1 MKIATVLLLTVFIIS
16 AVSCSQG
23 KTTGNADQ
31 TAETDTQASGTADAG
46 ETTEDLSDSLPVIEY
61 DDADFMIWCDGGPYN
76 HFYDAEL
83 TGEVVDD
90 AVYERNLSV
99 KERFKINLQY
109 DLNDNENWRD
119 KNPMKSSI
127 LAADGAYS
135 LVSGVTLYIAPPA
148 IAGCFANLNKV
159 NYLDLSRQWWSQ
171 HINSNI
177 EVNGRLYMASGFFD
191 MPTVARADVTYF
203 STEMLNNYN
212 LGSVY
217 DLVYD
222 GTWTFDKMLEMAQ
235 TAAADLDGNGIFD
248 EKDQYGITS
257 QWDVFGIQIT
267 TTGYTYAA
275 NNDDGTIT
283 LTGYNDSLIKI
294 SEKIYDLL
302 YNADYYYSGYT
313 YQGQHNYE
321 NMMDLFTD
329 NRALFLMN
337 GIDKTQ
343 YPAMREMGTYGILP
357 TPKFSDSQEEYGTF
371 TSAFVSAIPVDSAD
385 YERSAIILE
394 ALEAESY
401 KQVLPAYYDIAL
413 SNKYLNDEDSV
424 NMLNIIYDNTYC
436 DFTYI
441 YAESGLDT
449 ALAFSVGIIKDY
461 VSWYDSKAESYN
473 TKIAAMVEK
482 INALP
487 D

>member
-1 MKIATVLLLTVFIIS
+1 MKTVTVLLLIILLIS
-16 AVSCSQG
+16 LVACSQG
-23 KTTGNADQ
+23 QTSDNAVQ
-31 TAETDTQASGTADAG
+31 TADANTQTSDAS
-46 ETTEDLSDSLPVIEY
+46 EITEDLSDNLPDIGY
-61 DDADFMIWCDGGPYN
+61 DDADFIIWCDGGPYN
-76 HFYDAEL
+76 NFYDAEL

-90 AVYERNLSV
+90 AVYKRNLTI

-119 KNPMKSSI
+119 KKPMVSSI

-148 IAGCFANLNKV
+148 IAGCFTNLNKV
-159 NYLDLSRQWWSQ
+159 NYLDFTRPWWSQ

-177 EVNGRLYMASGFFD
+177 EVNDRLYMASGFFD

-235 TAAADLDGNGIFD
+235 TAASDLDGNGIYD

-267 TTGYTYAA
+267 TTGYTYAT
-275 NNDDGTIT
+275 NHNDGTIT

-302 YNADYYYSGYT
+302 YNSTYYYSGYT
-313 YQGQHNYE
+313 YQGQHNYD
-321 NMMDLFTD
+321 NMMNIFTD

-371 TSAFVSAIPVDSAD
+371 TSAFVSAIPIDFAD
-385 YERSAIILE
+385 YECSAIILE

-461 VSWYDSKAESYN
+461 VSWYESKAESYN
-473 TKIAAMVEK
+473 TRIAAMVEK

>member
-1 MKIATVLLLTVFIIS
+1 MKIVTILMLMVFLIS
-16 AVSCSQG
+16 IVSCSQG
-23 KTTGNADQ
+23 KTSDITNQ
-31 TAETDTQASGTADAG
+31 TAVDSAQTSEDS
-46 ETTEDLSDSLPVIEY
+46 EITEDLSDNLPVIEY
-61 DDADFMIWCDGGPYN
+61 DNADFIIWCDGGPYN
-76 HFYDAEL
+76 NFYDAEL

-90 AVYERNLSV
+90 AVYNRNLTV

-109 DLNDNENWRD
+109 NLNDTDSWRD

-135 LVSGVTLYIAPPA
+135 LISGVTLYMAPPA
-148 IAGCFANLNKV
+148 IAGCFTNLNKSD
-159 NYLDLSRQWWSQ
+159 YLDLSRPWWSQ
-171 HINSNI
+171 HINNNI
-177 EVNGRLYMASGFFD
+177 EVNDRLYMASGFFD

-203 STEMLNNYN
+203 STEMMNNYN

-217 DLVYD
+217 DLVYS

-235 TAAADLDGNGIFD
+235 TAASDLDGNGIYD

-267 TTGYTYAA
+267 TTGYTYAT
-275 NNDDGTIT
+275 NHDDGTIT
-283 LTGYNDSLIKI
+283 LTGYNDSLIKL

-302 YNADYYYSGYT
+302 YNATYYYSGYT
-313 YQGQHNYE
+313 YQGQHNYD
-321 NMMDLFTD
+321 NMMNIFTD

-343 YPAMREMGTYGILP
+343 YPAIREMGTYGILP
-357 TPKFSDSQEEYGTF
+357 TPKFYDSQEEYGTF
-371 TSAFVSAIPVDSAD
+371 TSAFVSAIPIDSAD
-385 YERSAIILE
+385 YEGSAIILE

-401 KQVLPAYYDIAL
+401 KKVLPAYYDIAL

-461 VSWYDSKAESYN
+461 VSWYESKAESYN
-473 TKIAAMVEK
+473 TRIAAMVEK